1 MLASV
6 SRSETFN
13 SQVILLLFIDGN
25 VNKLLETKMERYQRL
40 DYIEI

>member
-13 SQVILLLFIDGN
+13 SQVILLLFIDSN
-25 VNKLLETKMERYQRL
+25 VSKLLETKMERYQRL